1 MNGMESSGPMTSC
14 SFGDQANFARNLAT
28 QTVKARNEINSH
40 RMRVFD
46 MAQKKKIE
54 PTFQELYPSGKMQL
68 TFHHGRKYDQ
78 DDLRAQ
84 DCRKEA
90 ERGEILK
97 KEAEERDM
105 YEREFKGKGNEES
118 FMDVGTGFVNH
129 FPKPPGRE
137 ELDRRVARDQAGLWS
152 LDKNK
157 GLTRV
162 EKVIAK
168 KWGVDCDAEY
178 WADGER
184 KEGFK
189 VTFFHGRRY
198 DREDFQQMDAK
209 AVGDLGREL
218 EREEKI
224 QRKKYAGGMF
234 PQEIEQKKK
243 EKLWKSMPGFKR
255 NFQKLENKQQIATGT
270 IIKLLDALPDEELK
284 PKTKWVTPAPSDF
297 ECVPNRPGVAK
308 WLHSQKDSISRTQQ
322 MYFRRKEHERL
333 AKAWAGEEEVFA
345 EREEGA
351 GKGKEREAE
360 EGERSVMSAQTS
372 VTVMRSEVSI
382 GTPMRGERGE

>member
-1 MNGMESSGPMTSC
+1 MTAC
-14 SFGDQANFARNLAT
+14 TFGDQANFARNLAT

-40 RMRVFD
+40 RKRVFD
-46 MAQKKKIE
+46 IAQKRKIE

-84 DCRKEA
+84 DCREEA
-90 ERGEILK
+90 ERGEVLR
-97 KEAEERDM
+97 KEAEERDR
-105 YEREFKGKGNEES
+105 YEREYKGKGS
-118 FMDVGTGFVNH
+118 KQVFRDAGPGFVNH

-152 LDKNK
+152 LEHSK

-178 WADGER
+178 WADGTR
-184 KEGFK
+184 KKGFK

-209 AVGDLGREL
+209 AVGDLRREL
-218 EREEKI
+218 EEEERK
-224 QRKKYAGGMF
+224 QRKKYAGGLF
-234 PQEIEQKKK
+234 PHEIEQKEK
-243 EKLWKSMPGFKR
+243 EREWKSKPNFKR

-270 IIKLLDALPDEELK
+270 IIKLLDAWEGPTGANETSTSKRSTGNEEGN
-284 PKTKWVTPAPSDF
+284 DF
-297 ECVPNRPGVAK
+297 ECVPSRPGVGAF
-308 WLHSQKDSISRTQQ
+308 LQTQKDKISRAQQ
-322 MYFRRKEHERL
+322 VYFKRKERERL
-333 AKAWAGEEEVFA
+333 EKAWAGEEEIF
-345 EREEGA
+345 R
-351 GKGKEREAE
+351 AE
-360 EGERSVMSAQTS
+360 EE
-372 VTVMRSEVSI
+372 
-382 GTPMRGERGE
+382 